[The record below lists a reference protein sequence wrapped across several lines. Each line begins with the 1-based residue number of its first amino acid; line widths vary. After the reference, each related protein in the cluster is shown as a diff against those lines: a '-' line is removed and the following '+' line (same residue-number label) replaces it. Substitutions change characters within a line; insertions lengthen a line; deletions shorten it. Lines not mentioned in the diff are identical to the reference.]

1 MAEFDSAERVSTYLE
16 EYDTDVMTG
25 DRDKR
30 MYLYYQLVNSMK
42 RADRIDIIVSFFYGI
57 WCENVAEGS
66 GPGNEERRKDSYSY
80 WKLSGN
86 YAAIRTVSD

>member
-42 RADRIDIIVSFFYGI
+42 RADRIDIIVSFLM
-57 WCENVAEGS
+57 ES
-66 GPGNEERRKDSYSY
+66 GVKMLLKDSYSY

-86 YAAIRTVSD
+86 YAAIRTVSDQA

>member
-42 RADRIDIIVSFFYGI
+42 RADRIDIIVSFLM
-57 WCENVAEGS
+57 GS
-66 GPGNEERRKDSYSY
+66 C
-80 WKLSGN
+80 
-86 YAAIRTVSD
+86 V